1 MRYSKKLTFVLSP
14 QEKIAL
20 AALAKEDSSSQA
32 SVLRR
37 LIRRAARE
45 RELWFPSEEHRRQ
58 QDAALEEAA

>member
-45 RELWFPSEEHRRQ
+45 RELWLPPEEHDRQ